1 MKLMVLDGNSLVNR
15 AFFGIKLLTT
25 KDGRYTNAI
34 YGFQNI
40 LLNLLAAHKPDA
52 VAIAWDERAPTFR
65 HNAYDGYKATR
76 HGMPEELA
84 QQMPVLKE
92 LLTDLGFVQVSKA
105 GWEADDIL
113 GTLAAACE
121 AAGGT
126 TLLATGDRDSLQ
138 LVDDAT
144 TVLLATNKETIPMD
158 PAAIRE
164 KYGIEPPQL
173 IDVKSLMGDSSDN
186 IPGVPGIGEKTALA
200 LISKFGS
207 LQGVYDNI
215 EDKAVKPGQRAK
227 LTANRDKA
235 DLSYMLG
242 TIRRDAPIETD
253 PSAYIRRPGDP
264 AAAAQLLAALEM
276 HKLVDRWG
284 LESGAAPA
292 AVADTAPVQAVEP
305 SPLPLLLEG
314 RFYAAQ
320 NVTKTGD
327 GSWYLVQGSEVYLP
341 DTDRLAALLDGD
353 AEIWAFDAKPLY
365 RLALAHGGIGK
376 ALRFDGKLAAYL
388 LNPSASGYEVK
399 SLAAEYGV
407 HAAFHCEDA
416 PDAGVLAGLCDTL
429 AAALDKSGQRK
440 LLDEMEL
447 PLARVLADME
457 RIGFAIDA
465 AGIRAFGNSLR
476 GELDGILNNIY
487 TAVGYPFNVNSPKQ
501 LGEALFD
508 KLGLPPRK
516 KTARGY
522 STDAET
528 LESLRPYS
536 LVIDEILK
544 YRTYAKLL
552 STYVDG
558 LLNAEAAD
566 GRVHSTFIQT
576 EARTGRISST
586 EPNLQNIPIRTE
598 LGSRLRGYFVAGEG
612 ETLVDADYSQIE
624 LRILAHITG
633 DEHMQ
638 QAFLNGADIHR
649 STAAKIYHIP
659 ESEVTPQLRSA
670 SKAINFGI
678 MYGKGAYSLSKDL
691 GISVKEADSFLKT
704 YLDTFP
710 KVDSYMKDCIAHA
723 KDKGYV
729 ETLFGRRRALPELA
743 SSNFQV
749 RASGERMA
757 RNTPIQGTAA
767 DIIKLAMVHVWQRL
781 REEKLQARLLLQ
793 VHDELIVEAPEAE
806 CEEVKRI
813 LKEEMENVVHYS
825 VPLTTEVGTGKT
837 WLAAH

>member
-1 MKLMVLDGNSLVNR
+1 MKLLVLDGNSLVNR
-15 AFFGIKLLTT
+15 AYFGIKLLTT

-65 HNAYDGYKATR
+65 HTAYDGYKATR

-200 LISKFGS
+200 LISEFGS

-215 EDKAVKPGQRAK
+215 DDKAVKPGQRAK

-242 TIRRDAPIETD
+242 TIRKDAPIETD
-253 PSAYIRRPGDP
+253 PAAYLRQPGDP

-284 LESGAAPA
+284 LNGGTAPAPSENAAPLE
-292 AVADTAPVQAVEP
+292 TVEP

-341 DTDRLAALLDGD
+341 DTDRLAALLDAGHEVCGVFTRRD
-353 AEIWAFDAKPLY
+353 KPVGRKQILT
-365 RLALAHGGIGK
+365 
-376 ALRFDGKLAAYL
+376 
-388 LNPSASGYEVK
+388 
-399 SLAAEYGV
+399 
-407 HAAFHCEDA
+407 A
-416 PDAGVLAGLCDTL
+416 PPV
-429 AAALDKSGQRK
+429 
-440 LLDEMEL
+440 
-447 PLARVLADME
+447 
-457 RIGFAIDA
+457 
-465 AGIRAFGNSLR
+465 
-476 GELDGILNNIY
+476 
-487 TAVGYPFNVNSPKQ
+487 KQ
-501 LGEALFD
+501 LAVEH
-508 KLGLPPRK
+508 GLSVYQPR
-516 KTARGY
+516 
-522 STDAET
+522 T
-528 LESLRPYS
+528 LR
-536 LVIDEILK
+536 
-544 YRTYAKLL
+544 
-552 STYVDG
+552 DG
-558 LLNAEAAD
+558 
-566 GRVHSTFIQT
+566 
-576 EARTGRISST
+576 SS
-586 EPNLQNIPIRTE
+586 
-598 LGSRLRGYFVAGEG
+598 
-612 ETLVDADYSQIE
+612 
-624 LRILAHITG
+624 
-633 DEHMQ
+633 
-638 QAFLNGADIHR
+638 
-649 STAAKIYHIP
+649 
-659 ESEVTPQLRSA
+659 
-670 SKAINFGI
+670 
-678 MYGKGAYSLSKDL
+678 
-691 GISVKEADSFLKT
+691 
-704 YLDTFP
+704 
-710 KVDSYMKDCIAHA
+710 
-723 KDKGYV
+723 
-729 ETLFGRRRALPELA
+729 
-743 SSNFQV
+743 
-749 RASGERMA
+749 
-757 RNTPIQGTAA
+757 
-767 DIIKLAMVHVWQRL
+767 
-781 REEKLQARLLLQ
+781 
-793 VHDELIVEAPEAE
+793 DELIKELAPDIIVVVAYGCIIPPQLLHVAKYGCINLHVSLLPKYRGSAPIQWAVLNGDEGTGVTIMQLDEGLDTGDILMVEPVTIDPEETSGELFDRVSAVGAGTLVTALEKIEAGELTPRKQDNAAATMAPPLTKDMAQFDFTQDAAHIHNW
-806 CEEVKRI
+806 VRGMNPWPVAWFAQDGKRI
-813 LKEEMENVVHYS
+813 KVLESRLAENPQHAAPGTVLALK
-825 VPLTTEVGTGKT
+825 PLTIAAENGAVALLTVTPEGGKPMAGTAWAAGRRLKVGDS
-837 WLAAH
+837 L